1 MTASRPGSD
10 SRVVL
15 DKTFVLLDRVGDKT
29 ERRIWDQGVQTWDE
43 FLDREIV
50 SPFSAKRKEAADGTL
65 REAKTAMNLRT
76 TTFFSERLHS
86 RDIWRLYPT
95 FADDAL
101 FLDIE
106 TTGLSR
112 HSAIT
117 VVGLARG
124 GHFRALVRGQDLTR
138 AELDKEMTGA
148 RLIVTFNGAS
158 FDLPML
164 RSQFP
169 VPQLDA
175 PHLDLRYIARR
186 EGFSGGLK
194 NIERQLG
201 LDRDREFAMMTG
213 EDAVHLWH
221 MWERRG
227 NQRALDLL
235 VRYNEADVVNL
246 RDVANIICQQAA
258 ASTFPD

>member
-1 MTASRPGSD
+1 M
-10 SRVVL
+10 VL
-15 DKTFVLLDRVGDKT
+15 DKTFVLLDRVGDRT
-29 ERRIWDQGVQTWDE
+29 ERRIWDQGVWTWTE
-43 FLDREIV
+43 FLDRDSV
-50 SPFSAKRKEAADGTL
+50 SPFSAKRKEAADRTL
-65 REAKTAMNLRT
+65 EEAMDAMHKRM
-76 TTFFSERLHS
+76 TTFFADRLHN

-95 FADDAL
+95 FSDDAL

-112 HSAIT
+112 RSAVT

-124 GHFRALVRGQDLTR
+124 SNFRALVRGQDLTR
-138 AELDKEMTGA
+138 AELAKEMEGT
-148 RLIVTFNGAS
+148 RLIVTYNGAS

-164 RSQFP
+164 RAQFP

-175 PHLDLRYIARR
+175 PHLDLRYLARR
-186 EGFSGGLK
+186 EGLSGGLK
-194 NIERQLG
+194 SIERQLG
-201 LDRDREFAMMTG
+201 LERDREFAMMTG

-235 VRYNEADVVNL
+235 VRYNKADVVNL
-246 RDVANIICQQAA
+246 RDVANIVCQQAT
-258 ASTFPD
+258 ASTFPG